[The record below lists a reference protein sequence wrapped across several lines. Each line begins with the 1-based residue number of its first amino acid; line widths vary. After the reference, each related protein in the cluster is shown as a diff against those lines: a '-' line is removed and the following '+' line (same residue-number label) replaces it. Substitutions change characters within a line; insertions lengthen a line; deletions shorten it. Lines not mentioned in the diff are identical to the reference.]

1 MYSECR
7 ECGDVVTQIAAVRAA
22 LSGVGRELLKSEAV
36 ACAKD
41 NKGSKLDKLLT
52 QLFDIS
58 QIAVAKALVIEGG
71 YMAGANTATFT
82 DQNFGD
88 SVLKSDKPVM
98 VDFWATWCGPCVMAG
113 PVVDELADDYVGKVA
128 IGKLDV
134 DANQATAQQYGV
146 MSIPTVI
153 MFKDGKE
160 VARKVGFAGRK
171 MYEDLI
177 KQVV

>member
-1 MYSECR
+1 
-7 ECGDVVTQIAAVRAA
+7 
-22 LSGVGRELLKSEAV
+22 
-36 ACAKD
+36 
-41 NKGSKLDKLLT
+41 
-52 QLFDIS
+52 
-58 QIAVAKALVIEGG
+58 
-71 YMAGANTATFT
+71 MAGANTATFT
-82 DQNFGD
+82 DQNFSD
-88 SVLKSDKPVM
+88 SVMKSDKPVM

-113 PVVDELADDYVGKVA
+113 PVVDELADDYTGKVV

-177 KQVV
+177 KQVI